1 MAHDEKISELTGNDA
16 HHEQPASASAPAQ
29 MPDVATLRAMM
40 HERQYAAGK
49 ALEQQ
54 LEADVLHA
62 REVQEELL
70 FEMIEANKDTPF
82 GRDHGFADIKTVED
96 FKRTVPF
103 TNYDDYAGYIYEVME
118 RGTRGVVTTEEIV
131 HFNETSGTMGNP
143 KGIPYTKRMAEIL
156 MGYSGA
162 YTYYRSYVGAGEG
175 LAGGRMLTLIESHYN
190 TLKSGISFG
199 SLSCKAIAD
208 ARPYLAATTT
218 SPDEA
223 VFTKPGTDTRYLH
236 ARFAIEERDIRD
248 ISSVFITG
256 VLDLMRY
263 VEDNWELLVRDIEQ
277 GTIDAS
283 IQIPVDVRAGLEARI
298 KPNPERAAELRAIFE
313 CGFDEPITP
322 AMWPNLLVI
331 RSVAGGGFA
340 PYTQRLRRFIG
351 NDVHILYT
359 GYSASEGAF
368 SVPFELDDPSSVLLQ
383 LLMGFTRLDNAP
395 QLGIVAIV
403 GMSVCDVVF
412 NLVAVYVLDLGL
424 RGMGL
429 ATALAYCVA
438 VGICCTHFPSKHNT
452 LHLVNPVPHA
462 GQLAGVL
469 KTGLPDSLTRATV
482 MVRTFTFD
490 WLLLTVASAGAVAAL
505 SMLSSV
511 NSFASS
517 VTIGVGQTATLL
529 CGIFFGE
536 EDRGALKGT
545 LRTGMRMGLVLSCAL
560 CAAVFAFAPQVVGLF
575 GLEGDAEAFGVVVV
589 RAFILCVPI
598 DLINQLFVNYYQGTG
613 NVRAASAIA
622 VGQSGLFAVL
632 FALGTV
638 WFWGATAVW
647 TSFLVGEVV
656 TLALQLVVASVLWR
670 RRVAKGAAAGAA
682 EVAANES
689 AAPAIAGDRDG
700 IAAGGAV
707 VDKATLLDKMM
718 YLPETF
724 QADWRAFASFACAPM
739 SEAVVACSQQVA
751 AWCESHGMDGRRS
764 YLVPLAVEE
773 MAANAVEHGFAKTK
787 HPVVDVK
794 LILKRDGTL
803 VLRMRDNGA
812 AFNPMDLD
820 LSAADPCSAVGIRM
834 LRQGVR
840 EVEYQNTVGL
850 NNVVVTLPAASQ

>member
-1 MAHDEKISELTGNDA
+1 MGAQTENSELIKRTFGKYRA
-16 HHEQPASASAPAQ
+16 MSILITLS
-29 MPDVATLRAMM
+29 ATLGMMIDNVIAGNLLGSGAVAAVGMSLSVFMLFSGCAGILETGAVALCARALGN
-40 HERQYAAGK
+40 RDADRVNVLFSVSLAA
-49 ALEQQ
+49 ALAVGAA
-54 LEADVLHA
+54 LSAGGVAGADALATMLGAASGELHA
-62 REVQEELL
+62 
-70 FEMIEANKDTPF
+70 DT
-82 GRDHGFADIKTVED
+82 AA
-96 FKRTVPF
+96 
-103 TNYDDYAGYIYEVME
+103 YL
-118 RGTRGVVTTEEIV
+118 
-131 HFNETSGTMGNP
+131 SG
-143 KGIPYTKRMAEIL
+143 IC
-156 MGYSGA
+156 SGA
-162 YTYYRSYVGAGEG
+162 
-175 LAGGRMLTLIESHYN
+175 
-190 TLKSGISFG
+190 
-199 SLSCKAIAD
+199 
-208 ARPYLAATTT
+208 
-218 SPDEA
+218 
-223 VFTKPGTDTRYLH
+223 
-236 ARFAIEERDIRD
+236 FAI
-248 ISSVFITG
+248 
-256 VLDLMRY
+256 
-263 VEDNWELLVRDIEQ
+263 
-277 GTIDAS
+277 
-283 IQIPVDVRAGLEARI
+283 
-298 KPNPERAAELRAIFE
+298 
-313 CGFDEPITP
+313 
-322 AMWPNLLVI
+322 
-331 RSVAGGGFA
+331 
-340 PYTQRLRRFIG
+340 
-351 NDVHILYT
+351 
-359 GYSASEGAF
+359 
-368 SVPFELDDPSSVLLQ
+368 VLLQ

-412 NLVAVYVLDLGL
+412 NLVAVCVLDLGL
-424 RGMGL
+424 HGMGL

-438 VGICCTHFPSKHNT
+438 VGICCTHFFSKGNT

-462 GQLAGVL
+462 GQLVGVL

-482 MVRTFTFD
+482 MVRTFTFN

-536 EDRGALKGT
+536 EDRDALKAT

-575 GLEGDAEAFGVVVV
+575 GLEGDAEAFGVVAV

-647 TSFLVGEVV
+647 TSFLVGEAV
-656 TLALQLVVASVLWR
+656 TLALQLVVASVLWKR
-670 RRVAKGAAAGAA
+670 RAAKGAAHDAPEAAADACERAG
-682 EVAANES
+682 
-689 AAPAIAGDRDG
+689 
-700 IAAGGAV
+700 
-707 VDKATLLDKMM
+707 LLDKMM

-724 QADWRAFASFACAPM
+724 QQDWRAWRAFSCEPDIASVA
-739 SEAVVACSQQVA
+739 ACSQQVA
-751 AWCESHGMDGRRS
+751 AWCDAQGIDGRRS

-787 HPVVDVK
+787 HPAIDVK

-850 NNVVVTLPAASQ
+850 NNVVVTLPAASR

>member
-1 MAHDEKISELTGNDA
+1 MGAQTENSELIKRTFGKYLA
-16 HHEQPASASAPAQ
+16 MSILITLS
-29 MPDVATLRAMM
+29 ATLGMMIDNVIAGNLLGSGAVAAIGMSLSVFMLFSGCAGILETGAVALCARALGN
-40 HERQYAAGK
+40 RDADRVNVLFSVSLAA
-49 ALEQQ
+49 ALAVGAALSAGGVAGSDALATMLGAASGE
-54 LEADVLHA
+54 LHA
-62 REVQEELL
+62 
-70 FEMIEANKDTPF
+70 DT
-82 GRDHGFADIKTVED
+82 AA
-96 FKRTVPF
+96 
-103 TNYDDYAGYIYEVME
+103 YL
-118 RGTRGVVTTEEIV
+118 
-131 HFNETSGTMGNP
+131 SG
-143 KGIPYTKRMAEIL
+143 IC
-156 MGYSGA
+156 SGA
-162 YTYYRSYVGAGEG
+162 
-175 LAGGRMLTLIESHYN
+175 
-190 TLKSGISFG
+190 
-199 SLSCKAIAD
+199 
-208 ARPYLAATTT
+208 
-218 SPDEA
+218 
-223 VFTKPGTDTRYLH
+223 
-236 ARFAIEERDIRD
+236 FAI
-248 ISSVFITG
+248 
-256 VLDLMRY
+256 
-263 VEDNWELLVRDIEQ
+263 
-277 GTIDAS
+277 
-283 IQIPVDVRAGLEARI
+283 
-298 KPNPERAAELRAIFE
+298 
-313 CGFDEPITP
+313 
-322 AMWPNLLVI
+322 
-331 RSVAGGGFA
+331 
-340 PYTQRLRRFIG
+340 
-351 NDVHILYT
+351 
-359 GYSASEGAF
+359 
-368 SVPFELDDPSSVLLQ
+368 VLLQ

-412 NLVAVYVLDLGL
+412 NLVAVCVLDLGL

-438 VGICCTHFPSKHNT
+438 VGICCTHFLSKGNT

-482 MVRTFTFD
+482 MVRTFTFN

-536 EDRGALKGT
+536 EDRGALKAT

-575 GLEGDAEAFGVVVV
+575 GLEGDAEAFGVVAV

-647 TSFLVGEVV
+647 TSFLVGEAV
-656 TLALQLVVASVLWR
+656 TLALQLVVASVLWK
-670 RRVAKGAAAGAA
+670 RRVAKGVAAAASEAA
-682 EVAANES
+682 ADACER
-689 AAPAIAGDRDG
+689 AG
-700 IAAGGAV
+700 
-707 VDKATLLDKMM
+707 LLDKMM

-724 QADWRAFASFACAPM
+724 QQDWRAWRTFSCEPDIASVA
-739 SEAVVACSQQVA
+739 ACSQQVA
-751 AWCESHGMDGRRS
+751 AWCEAQGIDGRRS

-787 HPVVDVK
+787 HPAIDVK

-803 VLRMRDNGA
+803 VLRMRDNGT

-820 LSAADPCSAVGIRM
+820 LSAADSCSAVGIRM

>member
-1 MAHDEKISELTGNDA
+1 MGEQTENSELIKRTFGKYLA
-16 HHEQPASASAPAQ
+16 MSILITLS
-29 MPDVATLRAMM
+29 ATLGMMIDNVIAGNLLGSGAVAAIGMSLSVLMLFSGCAGILETGAVALCARALGN
-40 HERQYAAGK
+40 RDADRVNVLFSVSLAA
-49 ALEQQ
+49 ALAVGAA
-54 LEADVLHA
+54 LSAGGVAGADALATMLGAASGELHA
-62 REVQEELL
+62 
-70 FEMIEANKDTPF
+70 DT
-82 GRDHGFADIKTVED
+82 AA
-96 FKRTVPF
+96 
-103 TNYDDYAGYIYEVME
+103 YL
-118 RGTRGVVTTEEIV
+118 
-131 HFNETSGTMGNP
+131 SG
-143 KGIPYTKRMAEIL
+143 IC
-156 MGYSGA
+156 SGA
-162 YTYYRSYVGAGEG
+162 
-175 LAGGRMLTLIESHYN
+175 
-190 TLKSGISFG
+190 
-199 SLSCKAIAD
+199 
-208 ARPYLAATTT
+208 
-218 SPDEA
+218 
-223 VFTKPGTDTRYLH
+223 
-236 ARFAIEERDIRD
+236 FAI
-248 ISSVFITG
+248 
-256 VLDLMRY
+256 
-263 VEDNWELLVRDIEQ
+263 
-277 GTIDAS
+277 
-283 IQIPVDVRAGLEARI
+283 
-298 KPNPERAAELRAIFE
+298 
-313 CGFDEPITP
+313 
-322 AMWPNLLVI
+322 
-331 RSVAGGGFA
+331 
-340 PYTQRLRRFIG
+340 
-351 NDVHILYT
+351 
-359 GYSASEGAF
+359 
-368 SVPFELDDPSSVLLQ
+368 VLLQ
-383 LLMGFTRLDNAP
+383 LLMGFTRLDNTP

-412 NLVAVYVLDLGL
+412 NLVAVCVLDLGL

-438 VGICCTHFPSKHNT
+438 VGICCMHFLSKGNT

-482 MVRTFTFD
+482 MVRTFTFN

-536 EDRGALKGT
+536 EDRGALKAT
-545 LRTGMRMGLVLSCAL
+545 LRTGMRMGLVLSCTL
-560 CAAVFAFAPQVVGLF
+560 CAVVFAFAPQVVGLF
-575 GLEGDAEAFGVVVV
+575 GLEGDAEAFGVVAV

-647 TSFLVGEVV
+647 TSFLVGEAV
-656 TLALQLVVASVLWR
+656 TLALQLVVASVLWK
-670 RRVAKGAAAGAA
+670 RRVAKGVAAAASEAA
-682 EVAANES
+682 ADACER
-689 AAPAIAGDRDG
+689 AG
-700 IAAGGAV
+700 
-707 VDKATLLDKMM
+707 LLDKMM

-724 QADWRAFASFACAPM
+724 QQDWRAWRAFSCEPDIASVA
-739 SEAVVACSQQVA
+739 ACSQQVA
-751 AWCESHGMDGRRS
+751 AWCDAQGIDGRRS

-787 HPVVDVK
+787 HPAIDVK

-840 EVEYQNTVGL
+840 EVEYQNTVGF

>member
-1 MAHDEKISELTGNDA
+1 MGAQTENSELIKRTFGKYLA
-16 HHEQPASASAPAQ
+16 MSILITLS
-29 MPDVATLRAMM
+29 ATLGMMIDNVIAGNLLGSGAVAAIGMSLSVFMLFSGCAGILETGAVALCARALGN
-40 HERQYAAGK
+40 RDADRVNVLFSVSLAA
-49 ALEQQ
+49 ALAVGAVLSAGGVAGAGALATMLGAASGE
-54 LEADVLHA
+54 LHA
-62 REVQEELL
+62 
-70 FEMIEANKDTPF
+70 DT
-82 GRDHGFADIKTVED
+82 AA
-96 FKRTVPF
+96 
-103 TNYDDYAGYIYEVME
+103 YL
-118 RGTRGVVTTEEIV
+118 
-131 HFNETSGTMGNP
+131 SG
-143 KGIPYTKRMAEIL
+143 IC
-156 MGYSGA
+156 SGA
-162 YTYYRSYVGAGEG
+162 
-175 LAGGRMLTLIESHYN
+175 
-190 TLKSGISFG
+190 
-199 SLSCKAIAD
+199 
-208 ARPYLAATTT
+208 
-218 SPDEA
+218 
-223 VFTKPGTDTRYLH
+223 
-236 ARFAIEERDIRD
+236 FAI
-248 ISSVFITG
+248 
-256 VLDLMRY
+256 
-263 VEDNWELLVRDIEQ
+263 
-277 GTIDAS
+277 
-283 IQIPVDVRAGLEARI
+283 
-298 KPNPERAAELRAIFE
+298 
-313 CGFDEPITP
+313 
-322 AMWPNLLVI
+322 
-331 RSVAGGGFA
+331 
-340 PYTQRLRRFIG
+340 
-351 NDVHILYT
+351 
-359 GYSASEGAF
+359 
-368 SVPFELDDPSSVLLQ
+368 VLLQ

-412 NLVAVYVLDLGL
+412 NLVAVCVFDLGL

-438 VGICCTHFPSKHNT
+438 VGICCTHFLSKDNT
-452 LHLVNPVPHA
+452 LHLVNPVPHV

-482 MVRTFTFD
+482 MVRTFTFN

-536 EDRGALKGT
+536 EDRGALKAT
-545 LRTGMRMGLVLSCAL
+545 LRAGMRMGLVLSCAL
-560 CAAVFAFAPQVVGLF
+560 CAVVFAFAPQVVGLF
-575 GLEGDAEAFGVVVV
+575 GLEGDAEAFGVVAV

-647 TSFLVGEVV
+647 TSFLVGEAV
-656 TLALQLVVASVLWR
+656 TLALQLIVACVLWR
-670 RRVAKGAAAGAA
+670 RRVAKGAADGAP
-682 EVAANES
+682 EAAADACERAS
-689 AAPAIAGDRDG
+689 
-700 IAAGGAV
+700 
-707 VDKATLLDKMM
+707 LLDKMM

-724 QADWRAFASFACAPM
+724 QQDWRAWRAFSCDPDIASVA
-739 SEAVVACSQQVA
+739 ACSQQVA
-751 AWCESHGMDGRRS
+751 AWCEAQGIDGRRS

-787 HPVVDVK
+787 HSAIDVK

-803 VLRMRDNGA
+803 VLRMRDNGT

-820 LSAADPCSAVGIRM
+820 LSTADPCSAVGIRM

-850 NNVVVTLPAASQ
+850 NNVVVTLPAPSGA

>member
-1 MAHDEKISELTGNDA
+1 MGAQTENSELIKRTFGKYLA
-16 HHEQPASASAPAQ
+16 MSILITLS
-29 MPDVATLRAMM
+29 ATLGMMIDNVIAGNLLGSGAVAAIGMSLSVFMLFSGCAGILETGAVALCARALGN
-40 HERQYAAGK
+40 RDADRVNVLFSVSLAAAFAVGA
-49 ALEQQ
+49 ALSVGGVAG
-54 LEADVLHA
+54 ADVLATMLGAASGELHA
-62 REVQEELL
+62 
-70 FEMIEANKDTPF
+70 DT
-82 GRDHGFADIKTVED
+82 AA
-96 FKRTVPF
+96 
-103 TNYDDYAGYIYEVME
+103 YL
-118 RGTRGVVTTEEIV
+118 
-131 HFNETSGTMGNP
+131 SG
-143 KGIPYTKRMAEIL
+143 IC
-156 MGYSGA
+156 SGA
-162 YTYYRSYVGAGEG
+162 
-175 LAGGRMLTLIESHYN
+175 
-190 TLKSGISFG
+190 
-199 SLSCKAIAD
+199 
-208 ARPYLAATTT
+208 
-218 SPDEA
+218 
-223 VFTKPGTDTRYLH
+223 
-236 ARFAIEERDIRD
+236 FAI
-248 ISSVFITG
+248 
-256 VLDLMRY
+256 
-263 VEDNWELLVRDIEQ
+263 
-277 GTIDAS
+277 
-283 IQIPVDVRAGLEARI
+283 
-298 KPNPERAAELRAIFE
+298 
-313 CGFDEPITP
+313 
-322 AMWPNLLVI
+322 
-331 RSVAGGGFA
+331 
-340 PYTQRLRRFIG
+340 
-351 NDVHILYT
+351 
-359 GYSASEGAF
+359 
-368 SVPFELDDPSSVLLQ
+368 VLLQ

-403 GMSVCDVVF
+403 GMSVCDVIF
-412 NLVAVYVLDLGL
+412 NLVAVCVLDLGL

-438 VGICCTHFPSKHNT
+438 VGICCTHFLSKDNT
-452 LHLVNPVPHA
+452 LHLVNPVPHV

-482 MVRTFTFD
+482 MVRTFTFN

-536 EDRGALKGT
+536 EDRGALKAT

-560 CAAVFAFAPQVVGLF
+560 CAVVFAFAPQVVGLF
-575 GLEGDAEAFGVVVV
+575 GLEGDAEAFGVVAV

-647 TSFLVGEVV
+647 MSFLVGEAV
-656 TLALQLVVASVLWR
+656 TLALQLVVASVLWKR
-670 RRVAKGAAAGAA
+670 GAAKRAADDAPEAAADARERAG
-682 EVAANES
+682 
-689 AAPAIAGDRDG
+689 
-700 IAAGGAV
+700 
-707 VDKATLLDKMM
+707 LLDKMM

-724 QADWRAFASFACAPM
+724 QQDWRAWRTFSCEPDIASVA
-739 SEAVVACSQQVA
+739 ACSQQVA
-751 AWCESHGMDGRRS
+751 AWCEAQGIDGRRS

-787 HPVVDVK
+787 HPAIDVK

-803 VLRMRDNGA
+803 VLRMRDNGT

-820 LSAADPCSAVGIRM
+820 LSAADSCSAVGIRM

>member
-1 MAHDEKISELTGNDA
+1 MGAQTENSELIKRTFGKYLA
-16 HHEQPASASAPAQ
+16 MSILITLS
-29 MPDVATLRAMM
+29 ATLGMMIDNVIAGNLLGSGAVAAIGMSLSVFMLFSGCAGILETGAVALCARALGN
-40 HERQYAAGK
+40 RDADRVNVLFSVSLAA
-49 ALEQQ
+49 ALAVGAA
-54 LEADVLHA
+54 LSAGGVAGADALATMLGAASGELHA
-62 REVQEELL
+62 
-70 FEMIEANKDTPF
+70 DT
-82 GRDHGFADIKTVED
+82 AA
-96 FKRTVPF
+96 
-103 TNYDDYAGYIYEVME
+103 YL
-118 RGTRGVVTTEEIV
+118 
-131 HFNETSGTMGNP
+131 SG
-143 KGIPYTKRMAEIL
+143 IC
-156 MGYSGA
+156 SGA
-162 YTYYRSYVGAGEG
+162 
-175 LAGGRMLTLIESHYN
+175 
-190 TLKSGISFG
+190 
-199 SLSCKAIAD
+199 
-208 ARPYLAATTT
+208 
-218 SPDEA
+218 
-223 VFTKPGTDTRYLH
+223 
-236 ARFAIEERDIRD
+236 FAI
-248 ISSVFITG
+248 
-256 VLDLMRY
+256 
-263 VEDNWELLVRDIEQ
+263 
-277 GTIDAS
+277 
-283 IQIPVDVRAGLEARI
+283 
-298 KPNPERAAELRAIFE
+298 
-313 CGFDEPITP
+313 
-322 AMWPNLLVI
+322 
-331 RSVAGGGFA
+331 
-340 PYTQRLRRFIG
+340 
-351 NDVHILYT
+351 
-359 GYSASEGAF
+359 
-368 SVPFELDDPSSVLLQ
+368 VLLQ

-412 NLVAVYVLDLGL
+412 NLVAVCVLDLGL

-438 VGICCTHFPSKHNT
+438 VGICCTHFLSKGNT
-452 LHLVNPVPHA
+452 LHLMNPVPHV

-482 MVRTFTFD
+482 MVRTFTFN

-536 EDRGALKGT
+536 EDRGALKAT
-545 LRTGMRMGLVLSCAL
+545 LRTGMRMGLMLSCAL

-575 GLEGDAEAFGVVVV
+575 GLEGDAEAFGVVAV

-647 TSFLVGEVV
+647 TSFLVGEAI
-656 TLALQLVVASVLWR
+656 TLGLQLVVASVLWKR
-670 RRVAKGAAAGAA
+670 RSAKGAAHGAPEAAADACERAG
-682 EVAANES
+682 
-689 AAPAIAGDRDG
+689 
-700 IAAGGAV
+700 
-707 VDKATLLDKMM
+707 LLDKMM

-724 QADWRAFASFACAPM
+724 QQAWRAWRAFSCEPDIASVA
-739 SEAVVACSQQVA
+739 ACSQQVA
-751 AWCESHGMDGRRS
+751 AWCDAQGIDGRRS

-787 HPVVDVK
+787 HPAIDVK

-834 LRQGVR
+834 LRQGVKG
-840 EVEYQNTVGL
+840 VEYQNTVGL
-850 NNVVVTLPAASQ
+850 NNVVVTLSAPA

>member
-1 MAHDEKISELTGNDA
+1 MGAQTENSELIKRTFGKYLA
-16 HHEQPASASAPAQ
+16 MSILITLS
-29 MPDVATLRAMM
+29 ATLGMMIDNVIAGNLLGSGAVAAIGMSLSVFMLFSGCAGILETGAVALCARALGN
-40 HERQYAAGK
+40 RDADRVNVLFSVSLAA
-49 ALEQQ
+49 ALAVGAA
-54 LEADVLHA
+54 LSVGGVAGADVLATMLGAASGELHA
-62 REVQEELL
+62 
-70 FEMIEANKDTPF
+70 DT
-82 GRDHGFADIKTVED
+82 AA
-96 FKRTVPF
+96 
-103 TNYDDYAGYIYEVME
+103 YL
-118 RGTRGVVTTEEIV
+118 
-131 HFNETSGTMGNP
+131 SG
-143 KGIPYTKRMAEIL
+143 IC
-156 MGYSGA
+156 SGA
-162 YTYYRSYVGAGEG
+162 
-175 LAGGRMLTLIESHYN
+175 
-190 TLKSGISFG
+190 
-199 SLSCKAIAD
+199 
-208 ARPYLAATTT
+208 
-218 SPDEA
+218 
-223 VFTKPGTDTRYLH
+223 
-236 ARFAIEERDIRD
+236 FAI
-248 ISSVFITG
+248 
-256 VLDLMRY
+256 
-263 VEDNWELLVRDIEQ
+263 
-277 GTIDAS
+277 
-283 IQIPVDVRAGLEARI
+283 
-298 KPNPERAAELRAIFE
+298 
-313 CGFDEPITP
+313 
-322 AMWPNLLVI
+322 
-331 RSVAGGGFA
+331 
-340 PYTQRLRRFIG
+340 
-351 NDVHILYT
+351 
-359 GYSASEGAF
+359 
-368 SVPFELDDPSSVLLQ
+368 VLLQ

-403 GMSVCDVVF
+403 GMSVCDVIF
-412 NLVAVYVLDLGL
+412 NLVAVCVLDLGL

-438 VGICCTHFPSKHNT
+438 VGICCTHFLGKGNT

-482 MVRTFTFD
+482 MVRTFTFN

-536 EDRGALKGT
+536 EDRGALKAT
-545 LRTGMRMGLVLSCAL
+545 LRTGMRMGLALSCAL

-575 GLEGDAEAFGVVVV
+575 GLEGDAEAFGVVAV

-647 TSFLVGEVV
+647 MSFLVGEAV
-656 TLALQLVVASVLWR
+656 TLALQLVVASVLWKR
-670 RRVAKGAAAGAA
+670 RAAK
-682 EVAANES
+682 EVAA
-689 AAPAIAGDRDG
+689 AASEAATDACERAG
-700 IAAGGAV
+700 
-707 VDKATLLDKMM
+707 LLDKMM

-724 QADWRAFASFACAPM
+724 QQDWRAWRAFSCEPDIASVA
-739 SEAVVACSQQVA
+739 ACSQQVA
-751 AWCESHGMDGRRS
+751 AWCEAQGIDGRRS

-787 HPVVDVK
+787 HPAIDVK

>member
-1 MAHDEKISELTGNDA
+1 MGAQTENSELIKRTFGKYLA
-16 HHEQPASASAPAQ
+16 MSILITLS
-29 MPDVATLRAMM
+29 ATLGMMIDNVIAGNLLGSGAVAAIGMSLSVFMLFSGCAGILETGAVALCARALGN
-40 HERQYAAGK
+40 RDADRVNVLFSVSLAA
-49 ALEQQ
+49 ALAVGAA
-54 LEADVLHA
+54 LSVGGVAGADVLATMLGAASGELHA
-62 REVQEELL
+62 
-70 FEMIEANKDTPF
+70 DT
-82 GRDHGFADIKTVED
+82 AA
-96 FKRTVPF
+96 
-103 TNYDDYAGYIYEVME
+103 YL
-118 RGTRGVVTTEEIV
+118 
-131 HFNETSGTMGNP
+131 SG
-143 KGIPYTKRMAEIL
+143 IC
-156 MGYSGA
+156 SGA
-162 YTYYRSYVGAGEG
+162 
-175 LAGGRMLTLIESHYN
+175 
-190 TLKSGISFG
+190 
-199 SLSCKAIAD
+199 
-208 ARPYLAATTT
+208 
-218 SPDEA
+218 
-223 VFTKPGTDTRYLH
+223 
-236 ARFAIEERDIRD
+236 FAI
-248 ISSVFITG
+248 
-256 VLDLMRY
+256 
-263 VEDNWELLVRDIEQ
+263 
-277 GTIDAS
+277 
-283 IQIPVDVRAGLEARI
+283 
-298 KPNPERAAELRAIFE
+298 
-313 CGFDEPITP
+313 
-322 AMWPNLLVI
+322 
-331 RSVAGGGFA
+331 
-340 PYTQRLRRFIG
+340 
-351 NDVHILYT
+351 
-359 GYSASEGAF
+359 
-368 SVPFELDDPSSVLLQ
+368 VLLQ

-403 GMSVCDVVF
+403 GMSVCDVIF
-412 NLVAVYVLDLGL
+412 NLVAVCVLDLGL

-438 VGICCTHFPSKHNT
+438 VGICCTHFLSKGNT
-452 LHLVNPVPHA
+452 LHLVNPVPHV

-482 MVRTFTFD
+482 MVRTFTFN

-536 EDRGALKGT
+536 EDRGALKAT

-560 CAAVFAFAPQVVGLF
+560 CAVVFAFAPQVVGLF
-575 GLEGDAEAFGVVVV
+575 GLEGDAEAFGVVAV

-613 NVRAASAIA
+613 NVRAASVIA

-647 TSFLVGEVV
+647 TSFLVGEAV
-656 TLALQLVVASVLWR
+656 TLALQLVVASVLWKR
-670 RRVAKGAAAGAA
+670 RAAKGVAAAASEAA
-682 EVAANES
+682 ADACER
-689 AAPAIAGDRDG
+689 AG
-700 IAAGGAV
+700 
-707 VDKATLLDKMM
+707 LLDKMM
-718 YLPETF
+718 YLPEAF
-724 QADWRAFASFACAPM
+724 QQDWQAWRAFSCEPDIASVA
-739 SEAVVACSQQVA
+739 ACSQQVA
-751 AWCESHGMDGRRS
+751 AWCEAQGIDGRRS

-787 HPVVDVK
+787 HPAIDVK

>member
-1 MAHDEKISELTGNDA
+1 MGAQTENSELIKRTFGKYLA
-16 HHEQPASASAPAQ
+16 MSILITLS
-29 MPDVATLRAMM
+29 ATLGMMIDNVIAGNLLGSGAVAAIGMSLSVFMLFSGCAGILETGAVALCARALGN
-40 HERQYAAGK
+40 RDADRVNVLFSVSLAA
-49 ALEQQ
+49 ALAVGAA
-54 LEADVLHA
+54 LSAGGVAGADALATMLGAASGELHA
-62 REVQEELL
+62 
-70 FEMIEANKDTPF
+70 DT
-82 GRDHGFADIKTVED
+82 AA
-96 FKRTVPF
+96 
-103 TNYDDYAGYIYEVME
+103 YL
-118 RGTRGVVTTEEIV
+118 
-131 HFNETSGTMGNP
+131 SG
-143 KGIPYTKRMAEIL
+143 IC
-156 MGYSGA
+156 SGA
-162 YTYYRSYVGAGEG
+162 
-175 LAGGRMLTLIESHYN
+175 
-190 TLKSGISFG
+190 
-199 SLSCKAIAD
+199 
-208 ARPYLAATTT
+208 
-218 SPDEA
+218 
-223 VFTKPGTDTRYLH
+223 
-236 ARFAIEERDIRD
+236 FAI
-248 ISSVFITG
+248 
-256 VLDLMRY
+256 
-263 VEDNWELLVRDIEQ
+263 
-277 GTIDAS
+277 
-283 IQIPVDVRAGLEARI
+283 
-298 KPNPERAAELRAIFE
+298 
-313 CGFDEPITP
+313 
-322 AMWPNLLVI
+322 
-331 RSVAGGGFA
+331 
-340 PYTQRLRRFIG
+340 
-351 NDVHILYT
+351 
-359 GYSASEGAF
+359 
-368 SVPFELDDPSSVLLQ
+368 VLLQ

-395 QLGIVAIV
+395 QLGIVAII

-412 NLVAVYVLDLGL
+412 NLVAVCVLDLGL

-438 VGICCTHFPSKHNT
+438 VGICCTHFLSKGNT
-452 LHLVNPVPHA
+452 LHLVNPVPHV

-482 MVRTFTFD
+482 MVRTFTFN
-490 WLLLTVASAGAVAAL
+490 WLLLTVAGAGAVAAL

-536 EDRGALKGT
+536 EDRGALKAT

-575 GLEGDAEAFGVVVV
+575 GLEGDAEAFGVVAV

-647 TSFLVGEVV
+647 TSFLVGEAI
-656 TLALQLVVASVLWR
+656 TLGLQLVVASVLWKR
-670 RRVAKGAAAGAA
+670 RSAKGAAHGAPEAAADACERAG
-682 EVAANES
+682 
-689 AAPAIAGDRDG
+689 
-700 IAAGGAV
+700 
-707 VDKATLLDKMM
+707 LLDKMM

-724 QADWRAFASFACAPM
+724 QQDWRAWRAFSCEPDIASVA
-739 SEAVVACSQQVA
+739 ACSQQVA
-751 AWCESHGMDGRRS
+751 AWCDAQGIDGRRS

-787 HPVVDVK
+787 HPAIDVK

-820 LSAADPCSAVGIRM
+820 LSDADPCSAVGIRM

>member
-1 MAHDEKISELTGNDA
+1 MGAQTENSELIKRTFGKYLA
-16 HHEQPASASAPAQ
+16 MSILITLS
-29 MPDVATLRAMM
+29 ATLGMMIDNVIAGNLLGSGAVAAVGMSLSVFMLFSGCAGILETGAVALCARALGN
-40 HERQYAAGK
+40 RDADRVNVLFSVSLAA
-49 ALEQQ
+49 ALAVGAA
-54 LEADVLHA
+54 LSAGGVAGADALATMLGAASGELHA
-62 REVQEELL
+62 
-70 FEMIEANKDTPF
+70 DT
-82 GRDHGFADIKTVED
+82 AA
-96 FKRTVPF
+96 
-103 TNYDDYAGYIYEVME
+103 YL
-118 RGTRGVVTTEEIV
+118 
-131 HFNETSGTMGNP
+131 SG
-143 KGIPYTKRMAEIL
+143 IC
-156 MGYSGA
+156 SGA
-162 YTYYRSYVGAGEG
+162 
-175 LAGGRMLTLIESHYN
+175 
-190 TLKSGISFG
+190 
-199 SLSCKAIAD
+199 
-208 ARPYLAATTT
+208 
-218 SPDEA
+218 
-223 VFTKPGTDTRYLH
+223 
-236 ARFAIEERDIRD
+236 FAI
-248 ISSVFITG
+248 
-256 VLDLMRY
+256 
-263 VEDNWELLVRDIEQ
+263 
-277 GTIDAS
+277 
-283 IQIPVDVRAGLEARI
+283 
-298 KPNPERAAELRAIFE
+298 
-313 CGFDEPITP
+313 
-322 AMWPNLLVI
+322 
-331 RSVAGGGFA
+331 
-340 PYTQRLRRFIG
+340 
-351 NDVHILYT
+351 
-359 GYSASEGAF
+359 
-368 SVPFELDDPSSVLLQ
+368 VLLQ

-412 NLVAVYVLDLGL
+412 NLVAVCVLDLGL
-424 RGMGL
+424 HGMGL

-438 VGICCTHFPSKHNT
+438 VGICCTHFFSKGNT

-462 GQLAGVL
+462 GQLVGVL

-482 MVRTFTFD
+482 MVRTFTFN

-536 EDRGALKGT
+536 EDRDALKAT

-575 GLEGDAEAFGVVVV
+575 GLEGDAEAFGVVAV

-647 TSFLVGEVV
+647 TSFLVGEAV
-656 TLALQLVVASVLWR
+656 TLALQLVVASVLWKR
-670 RRVAKGAAAGAA
+670 RAAKGAAHDAPEAAADACERAG
-682 EVAANES
+682 
-689 AAPAIAGDRDG
+689 
-700 IAAGGAV
+700 
-707 VDKATLLDKMM
+707 LLDKMM

-724 QADWRAFASFACAPM
+724 QQDWRAWRAFSCEPDIASVA
-739 SEAVVACSQQVA
+739 ACSQQVA
-751 AWCESHGMDGRRS
+751 AWCDAQGIDGRRS

-787 HPVVDVK
+787 HPAIDVK

-834 LRQGVR
+834 LRQGVKG
-840 EVEYQNTVGL
+840 VEYQNTVGL
-850 NNVVVTLPAASQ
+850 NNVVVTLSAPA

>member
-1 MAHDEKISELTGNDA
+1 MGAQTENSELIKRTFGKYLA
-16 HHEQPASASAPAQ
+16 MSILITLS
-29 MPDVATLRAMM
+29 ATLGMMIDNVIAGNLLGSGAVAAIGMSLSVFMLFSGCAGILETGAVALCARALGN
-40 HERQYAAGK
+40 RDADRVNVLFSVSLAA
-49 ALEQQ
+49 ALAVGAVLSAGGVAGAGALATMLGAASGE
-54 LEADVLHA
+54 LHA
-62 REVQEELL
+62 
-70 FEMIEANKDTPF
+70 DT
-82 GRDHGFADIKTVED
+82 AA
-96 FKRTVPF
+96 
-103 TNYDDYAGYIYEVME
+103 YL
-118 RGTRGVVTTEEIV
+118 
-131 HFNETSGTMGNP
+131 SG
-143 KGIPYTKRMAEIL
+143 IC
-156 MGYSGA
+156 SGA
-162 YTYYRSYVGAGEG
+162 
-175 LAGGRMLTLIESHYN
+175 
-190 TLKSGISFG
+190 
-199 SLSCKAIAD
+199 
-208 ARPYLAATTT
+208 
-218 SPDEA
+218 
-223 VFTKPGTDTRYLH
+223 
-236 ARFAIEERDIRD
+236 FAI
-248 ISSVFITG
+248 
-256 VLDLMRY
+256 
-263 VEDNWELLVRDIEQ
+263 
-277 GTIDAS
+277 
-283 IQIPVDVRAGLEARI
+283 
-298 KPNPERAAELRAIFE
+298 
-313 CGFDEPITP
+313 
-322 AMWPNLLVI
+322 
-331 RSVAGGGFA
+331 
-340 PYTQRLRRFIG
+340 
-351 NDVHILYT
+351 
-359 GYSASEGAF
+359 
-368 SVPFELDDPSSVLLQ
+368 VLLQ

-412 NLVAVYVLDLGL
+412 NLVAVCVLDLGL
-424 RGMGL
+424 HGMGL

-438 VGICCTHFPSKHNT
+438 VGICCTHFLSKDNT
-452 LHLVNPVPHA
+452 LHLVNPMPHV

-482 MVRTFTFD
+482 MVRTFTFN

-536 EDRGALKGT
+536 EDRGALKAT

-560 CAAVFAFAPQVVGLF
+560 CAVVFAFAPQVVGLF
-575 GLEGDAEAFGVVVV
+575 GLEGDAEAFGVVAV

-647 TSFLVGEVV
+647 TSFLVGEAV
-656 TLALQLVVASVLWR
+656 TLALQLVVASVLWKR
-670 RRVAKGAAAGAA
+670 KGVKRAVAGAA
-682 EVAANES
+682 EVVANEAPE
-689 AAPAIAGDRDG
+689 AAADARER
-700 IAAGGAV
+700 AS
-707 VDKATLLDKMM
+707 LLDKMM

-724 QADWRAFASFACAPM
+724 QQDWRAWRAFSCDPDIASVA
-739 SEAVVACSQQVA
+739 ACSQQVA
-751 AWCESHGMDGRRS
+751 AWCEAQGIDGRRS

-787 HPVVDVK
+787 HPAIDVK

-840 EVEYQNTVGL
+840 EVGYQNTVGL
-850 NNVVVTLPAASQ
+850 NNVVVTLPAASGA

>member
-1 MAHDEKISELTGNDA
+1 MGAQTENSELIKRTFGKYLA
-16 HHEQPASASAPAQ
+16 MSILITLS
-29 MPDVATLRAMM
+29 ATLGMMIDNVIAGNLLGSGAVAAIGMSLSVFMLFSGCAGILETGAVALCARALGN
-40 HERQYAAGK
+40 RDADRVNVLFSVSLAA
-49 ALEQQ
+49 ALAVGAA
-54 LEADVLHA
+54 LSVGGVAGADVLATMLGAASGELHA
-62 REVQEELL
+62 
-70 FEMIEANKDTPF
+70 DT
-82 GRDHGFADIKTVED
+82 AA
-96 FKRTVPF
+96 
-103 TNYDDYAGYIYEVME
+103 YL
-118 RGTRGVVTTEEIV
+118 
-131 HFNETSGTMGNP
+131 SG
-143 KGIPYTKRMAEIL
+143 IC
-156 MGYSGA
+156 SGA
-162 YTYYRSYVGAGEG
+162 
-175 LAGGRMLTLIESHYN
+175 
-190 TLKSGISFG
+190 
-199 SLSCKAIAD
+199 
-208 ARPYLAATTT
+208 
-218 SPDEA
+218 
-223 VFTKPGTDTRYLH
+223 
-236 ARFAIEERDIRD
+236 FAI
-248 ISSVFITG
+248 
-256 VLDLMRY
+256 
-263 VEDNWELLVRDIEQ
+263 
-277 GTIDAS
+277 
-283 IQIPVDVRAGLEARI
+283 
-298 KPNPERAAELRAIFE
+298 
-313 CGFDEPITP
+313 
-322 AMWPNLLVI
+322 
-331 RSVAGGGFA
+331 
-340 PYTQRLRRFIG
+340 
-351 NDVHILYT
+351 
-359 GYSASEGAF
+359 
-368 SVPFELDDPSSVLLQ
+368 VLLQ

-395 QLGIVAIV
+395 QLGIVAII
-403 GMSVCDVVF
+403 GMSVCDVIF
-412 NLVAVYVLDLGL
+412 NLVAVCVLDLGL

-438 VGICCTHFPSKHNT
+438 VGICCTHFPSKGNT

-482 MVRTFTFD
+482 MVRTFTFN

-536 EDRGALKGT
+536 EDRGALKAT

-575 GLEGDAEAFGVVVV
+575 GLEGDAEAFGVVAV

-647 TSFLVGEVV
+647 ASFLVGEAI
-656 TLALQLVVASVLWR
+656 TLALQLVVASVLWKR
-670 RRVAKGAAAGAA
+670 RAAKGVAAAASEAA
-682 EVAANES
+682 ADACER
-689 AAPAIAGDRDG
+689 AG
-700 IAAGGAV
+700 
-707 VDKATLLDKMM
+707 LLDKMM

-724 QADWRAFASFACAPM
+724 QQDWRAWRAFSCEPDIASVA
-739 SEAVVACSQQVA
+739 ACSQQVA
-751 AWCESHGMDGRRS
+751 AWCEAQDIDGRRS

-787 HPVVDVK
+787 HPAIDVK

>member
-1 MAHDEKISELTGNDA
+1 MGAQTENSELIKRTFGKYLA
-16 HHEQPASASAPAQ
+16 MSILITLS
-29 MPDVATLRAMM
+29 ATLGMMIDNVIAGNLLGSGAVAAIGMSLSVFMLFSGCAGILETGAVALCARALGN
-40 HERQYAAGK
+40 RDADRVNVLFSVSLAA
-49 ALEQQ
+49 ALAVGAA
-54 LEADVLHA
+54 LSAGGVAGADVLATMLGAASGELHA
-62 REVQEELL
+62 
-70 FEMIEANKDTPF
+70 DT
-82 GRDHGFADIKTVED
+82 AA
-96 FKRTVPF
+96 
-103 TNYDDYAGYIYEVME
+103 YL
-118 RGTRGVVTTEEIV
+118 
-131 HFNETSGTMGNP
+131 SG
-143 KGIPYTKRMAEIL
+143 IC
-156 MGYSGA
+156 SGA
-162 YTYYRSYVGAGEG
+162 
-175 LAGGRMLTLIESHYN
+175 
-190 TLKSGISFG
+190 
-199 SLSCKAIAD
+199 
-208 ARPYLAATTT
+208 
-218 SPDEA
+218 
-223 VFTKPGTDTRYLH
+223 
-236 ARFAIEERDIRD
+236 FAI
-248 ISSVFITG
+248 
-256 VLDLMRY
+256 
-263 VEDNWELLVRDIEQ
+263 
-277 GTIDAS
+277 
-283 IQIPVDVRAGLEARI
+283 
-298 KPNPERAAELRAIFE
+298 
-313 CGFDEPITP
+313 
-322 AMWPNLLVI
+322 
-331 RSVAGGGFA
+331 
-340 PYTQRLRRFIG
+340 
-351 NDVHILYT
+351 
-359 GYSASEGAF
+359 
-368 SVPFELDDPSSVLLQ
+368 VLLQ

-412 NLVAVYVLDLGL
+412 NLVAVCVLDLGL

-438 VGICCTHFPSKHNT
+438 VGICCTHFLSKGNT

-482 MVRTFTFD
+482 MVRTFTFN

-536 EDRGALKGT
+536 EDRGALKAT

-560 CAAVFAFAPQVVGLF
+560 CAVVFAFAPQVVGLF
-575 GLEGDAEAFGVVVV
+575 GLEGDAEAFGVVAV

-647 TSFLVGEVV
+647 TSFLVGEAI
-656 TLALQLVVASVLWR
+656 TLALQLVVASVLWKR
-670 RRVAKGAAAGAA
+670 RAAKGAAHDAPEAAADACERAG
-682 EVAANES
+682 
-689 AAPAIAGDRDG
+689 
-700 IAAGGAV
+700 
-707 VDKATLLDKMM
+707 LLDKMM

-724 QADWRAFASFACAPM
+724 QQDWRAWRAFSCEPDIASVA
-739 SEAVVACSQQVA
+739 ACSRQVA
-751 AWCESHGMDGRRS
+751 AWCKAQGIDGRRS

-787 HPVVDVK
+787 HPAIDVK

-834 LRQGVR
+834 LRQGVKG
-840 EVEYQNTVGL
+840 VEYQNTVGL
-850 NNVVVTLPAASQ
+850 NNVVVTLSAPA

>member
-1 MAHDEKISELTGNDA
+1 MGAQTENGELIKRTFGKYLA
-16 HHEQPASASAPAQ
+16 MSILITLS
-29 MPDVATLRAMM
+29 ATLGMMIDNVIAGNLLGSGAVAAIGMSLSVFMLFSGCAGILETGAVALCARALGN
-40 HERQYAAGK
+40 RDADRVNVLFSVSLAA
-49 ALEQQ
+49 ALAVGAA
-54 LEADVLHA
+54 LSVGGVAGADVLATMLGAASGELHA
-62 REVQEELL
+62 
-70 FEMIEANKDTPF
+70 DT
-82 GRDHGFADIKTVED
+82 AA
-96 FKRTVPF
+96 
-103 TNYDDYAGYIYEVME
+103 YL
-118 RGTRGVVTTEEIV
+118 
-131 HFNETSGTMGNP
+131 SG
-143 KGIPYTKRMAEIL
+143 IC
-156 MGYSGA
+156 SGA
-162 YTYYRSYVGAGEG
+162 
-175 LAGGRMLTLIESHYN
+175 
-190 TLKSGISFG
+190 
-199 SLSCKAIAD
+199 
-208 ARPYLAATTT
+208 
-218 SPDEA
+218 
-223 VFTKPGTDTRYLH
+223 
-236 ARFAIEERDIRD
+236 FAI
-248 ISSVFITG
+248 
-256 VLDLMRY
+256 
-263 VEDNWELLVRDIEQ
+263 
-277 GTIDAS
+277 
-283 IQIPVDVRAGLEARI
+283 
-298 KPNPERAAELRAIFE
+298 
-313 CGFDEPITP
+313 
-322 AMWPNLLVI
+322 
-331 RSVAGGGFA
+331 
-340 PYTQRLRRFIG
+340 
-351 NDVHILYT
+351 
-359 GYSASEGAF
+359 
-368 SVPFELDDPSSVLLQ
+368 VLLQ

-403 GMSVCDVVF
+403 GMSVCDVIF
-412 NLVAVYVLDLGL
+412 NLVAVCVLDLGL

-438 VGICCTHFPSKHNT
+438 VGICCTHFPSKRNT
-452 LHLVNPVPHA
+452 LHLVNPVPHV

-482 MVRTFTFD
+482 MVRTFTFN

-536 EDRGALKGT
+536 EDRGALKAT

-560 CAAVFAFAPQVVGLF
+560 CAVVFAFAPQVVGLF
-575 GLEGDAEAFGVVVV
+575 GLEGDAEAFGVVAV

-598 DLINQLFVNYYQGTG
+598 DLVNQLFVNYYQGTG

-647 TSFLVGEVV
+647 MSFLVGEAV
-656 TLALQLVVASVLWR
+656 TLALQLVVASVLWKR
-670 RRVAKGAAAGAA
+670 GAAKRA
-682 EVAANES
+682 
-689 AAPAIAGDRDG
+689 
-700 IAAGGAV
+700 AAGGAV
-707 VDKATLLDKMM
+707 VDKATSLDKMM

-724 QADWRAFASFACAPM
+724 QADWRASASFACAPT

-751 AWCESHGMDGRRS
+751 AWCESHGVDGRRS

-773 MAANAVEHGFAKTK
+773 MAANAVEHGFTKTK
-787 HPVVDVK
+787 HPAIDVK

-850 NNVVVTLPAASQ
+850 NNVVVTLPAPSGA

>member
-1 MAHDEKISELTGNDA
+1 MGAQTENSELIKRTFGKYLA
-16 HHEQPASASAPAQ
+16 MSILITLS
-29 MPDVATLRAMM
+29 ATLGMMIDNVIAGNLLGSGAVAAIGMSLSVFMLFSGCAGILETGAVALCARALGN
-40 HERQYAAGK
+40 RDADRVNVLFSVSLAA
-49 ALEQQ
+49 ALAVGAALSAGGVAGSDALATMLGAASGE
-54 LEADVLHA
+54 LHA
-62 REVQEELL
+62 
-70 FEMIEANKDTPF
+70 DT
-82 GRDHGFADIKTVED
+82 AA
-96 FKRTVPF
+96 
-103 TNYDDYAGYIYEVME
+103 YL
-118 RGTRGVVTTEEIV
+118 
-131 HFNETSGTMGNP
+131 SG
-143 KGIPYTKRMAEIL
+143 IC
-156 MGYSGA
+156 SGA
-162 YTYYRSYVGAGEG
+162 
-175 LAGGRMLTLIESHYN
+175 
-190 TLKSGISFG
+190 
-199 SLSCKAIAD
+199 
-208 ARPYLAATTT
+208 
-218 SPDEA
+218 
-223 VFTKPGTDTRYLH
+223 
-236 ARFAIEERDIRD
+236 FAI
-248 ISSVFITG
+248 
-256 VLDLMRY
+256 
-263 VEDNWELLVRDIEQ
+263 
-277 GTIDAS
+277 
-283 IQIPVDVRAGLEARI
+283 
-298 KPNPERAAELRAIFE
+298 
-313 CGFDEPITP
+313 
-322 AMWPNLLVI
+322 
-331 RSVAGGGFA
+331 
-340 PYTQRLRRFIG
+340 
-351 NDVHILYT
+351 
-359 GYSASEGAF
+359 
-368 SVPFELDDPSSVLLQ
+368 VLLQ

-412 NLVAVYVLDLGL
+412 NLVAVCVLDLGL

-438 VGICCTHFPSKHNT
+438 VGICCTHFLSKGNT
-452 LHLVNPVPHA
+452 LHLVNPVPHV

-482 MVRTFTFD
+482 MVRTFTFN

-536 EDRGALKGT
+536 EDRDALKAT

-560 CAAVFAFAPQVVGLF
+560 CAVVFAFAPQVVGLF
-575 GLEGDAEAFGVVVV
+575 GLEGDAEAFGVVAV

-647 TSFLVGEVV
+647 TSFLVGEAI
-656 TLALQLVVASVLWR
+656 TLVLQLVVASVLWKR
-670 RRVAKGAAAGAA
+670 RAAKGAADDAPEAAADARERAG
-682 EVAANES
+682 
-689 AAPAIAGDRDG
+689 
-700 IAAGGAV
+700 
-707 VDKATLLDKMM
+707 LLDKMM

-724 QADWRAFASFACAPM
+724 QQDWRAWRAFSCEPDIASVA
-739 SEAVVACSQQVA
+739 ACSQQVA
-751 AWCESHGMDGRRS
+751 AWCEAQGIDGRRS

-787 HPVVDVK
+787 HPAIDVK

>member
-1 MAHDEKISELTGNDA
+1 MSLSVFMLFSGCAGILETGAVALCARALGNRDA
-16 HHEQPASASAPAQ
+16 DRVNVLFSVSLAAALAVGAALSAGG
-29 MPDVATLRAMM
+29 VA
-40 HERQYAAGK
+40 G
-49 ALEQQ
+49 
-54 LEADVLHA
+54 ADVLATMLGAASGELHA
-62 REVQEELL
+62 
-70 FEMIEANKDTPF
+70 DT
-82 GRDHGFADIKTVED
+82 AA
-96 FKRTVPF
+96 
-103 TNYDDYAGYIYEVME
+103 YL
-118 RGTRGVVTTEEIV
+118 
-131 HFNETSGTMGNP
+131 SG
-143 KGIPYTKRMAEIL
+143 IC
-156 MGYSGA
+156 SGA
-162 YTYYRSYVGAGEG
+162 
-175 LAGGRMLTLIESHYN
+175 
-190 TLKSGISFG
+190 
-199 SLSCKAIAD
+199 
-208 ARPYLAATTT
+208 
-218 SPDEA
+218 
-223 VFTKPGTDTRYLH
+223 
-236 ARFAIEERDIRD
+236 FAI
-248 ISSVFITG
+248 
-256 VLDLMRY
+256 
-263 VEDNWELLVRDIEQ
+263 
-277 GTIDAS
+277 
-283 IQIPVDVRAGLEARI
+283 
-298 KPNPERAAELRAIFE
+298 
-313 CGFDEPITP
+313 
-322 AMWPNLLVI
+322 
-331 RSVAGGGFA
+331 
-340 PYTQRLRRFIG
+340 
-351 NDVHILYT
+351 
-359 GYSASEGAF
+359 
-368 SVPFELDDPSSVLLQ
+368 VLLQ
-383 LLMGFTRLDNAP
+383 LLMGFTRLGNAP

-429 ATALAYCVA
+429 ATAPAYCVA

-482 MVRTFTFD
+482 MVRTFTFN

-575 GLEGDAEAFGVVVV
+575 GLEGDAEAFGVVAV

-682 EVAANES
+682 EVAAN
-689 AAPAIAGDRDG
+689 
-700 IAAGGAV
+700 V
-707 VDKATLLDKMM
+707 VDKATLLDRMM

-751 AWCESHGMDGRRS
+751 AWCESHGVDGRRS

-787 HPVVDVK
+787 HPAIDVR
-794 LILKRDGTL
+794 LILKHDGTL
-803 VLRMRDNGA
+803 MLRMRDNGA

>member
-1 MAHDEKISELTGNDA
+1 MGAQTENSELIKRTFGKYLA
-16 HHEQPASASAPAQ
+16 MSILITLS
-29 MPDVATLRAMM
+29 ATLGMMIDNVIAGNLLGSGAVAAIGMSLSVFMLFSGCAGILETGAVALCARALGN
-40 HERQYAAGK
+40 RDADRVNVLFSVSLAA
-49 ALEQQ
+49 ALAVGAA
-54 LEADVLHA
+54 LSVGGVAGADVLATMLGAASGELHA
-62 REVQEELL
+62 
-70 FEMIEANKDTPF
+70 DT
-82 GRDHGFADIKTVED
+82 AA
-96 FKRTVPF
+96 
-103 TNYDDYAGYIYEVME
+103 YL
-118 RGTRGVVTTEEIV
+118 
-131 HFNETSGTMGNP
+131 SG
-143 KGIPYTKRMAEIL
+143 IC
-156 MGYSGA
+156 SGA
-162 YTYYRSYVGAGEG
+162 
-175 LAGGRMLTLIESHYN
+175 
-190 TLKSGISFG
+190 
-199 SLSCKAIAD
+199 
-208 ARPYLAATTT
+208 
-218 SPDEA
+218 
-223 VFTKPGTDTRYLH
+223 
-236 ARFAIEERDIRD
+236 FAI
-248 ISSVFITG
+248 
-256 VLDLMRY
+256 
-263 VEDNWELLVRDIEQ
+263 
-277 GTIDAS
+277 
-283 IQIPVDVRAGLEARI
+283 
-298 KPNPERAAELRAIFE
+298 
-313 CGFDEPITP
+313 
-322 AMWPNLLVI
+322 
-331 RSVAGGGFA
+331 
-340 PYTQRLRRFIG
+340 
-351 NDVHILYT
+351 
-359 GYSASEGAF
+359 
-368 SVPFELDDPSSVLLQ
+368 VLLQ

-403 GMSVCDVVF
+403 GMSVCDVIF
-412 NLVAVYVLDLGL
+412 NLVAVCVLDLGL

-438 VGICCTHFPSKHNT
+438 VGICCTHFPSKGNT

-482 MVRTFTFD
+482 MVRTFTFN

-536 EDRGALKGT
+536 EDRGALKAT

-560 CAAVFAFAPQVVGLF
+560 CAVVFAFAPQVVGLF
-575 GLEGDAEAFGVVVV
+575 GLEGDAEAFGVVAV

-647 TSFLVGEVV
+647 TSFLVGEAV
-656 TLALQLVVASVLWR
+656 TLALQLVVASVLWKR
-670 RRVAKGAAAGAA
+670 GAAKRAADGAPEAAADACERAG
-682 EVAANES
+682 
-689 AAPAIAGDRDG
+689 
-700 IAAGGAV
+700 
-707 VDKATLLDKMM
+707 LLDKMM

-724 QADWRAFASFACAPM
+724 QQDWRAWRAFSCEPDIASVA
-739 SEAVVACSQQVA
+739 ACSQQVA
-751 AWCESHGMDGRRS
+751 TWCEAQGIDGRRS

-787 HPVVDVK
+787 HPAIDVK

-834 LRQGVR
+834 LRQGVKG
-840 EVEYQNTVGL
+840 VEYQNTVGL
-850 NNVVVTLPAASQ
+850 NNVVVTLSAPA

>member
-1 MAHDEKISELTGNDA
+1 MGAQTENSELIKRTFGKYLA
-16 HHEQPASASAPAQ
+16 MSILITLS
-29 MPDVATLRAMM
+29 ATLGMMIDNVIAGNLLGSGAVAAIGMSLSVFMLFSGCAGILETGAVALCARALGN
-40 HERQYAAGK
+40 RDADRVNVLFSVSLAA
-49 ALEQQ
+49 ALAVGAA
-54 LEADVLHA
+54 LSVGGVAGADVLATMLGAASGELHA
-62 REVQEELL
+62 
-70 FEMIEANKDTPF
+70 DT
-82 GRDHGFADIKTVED
+82 AA
-96 FKRTVPF
+96 
-103 TNYDDYAGYIYEVME
+103 YL
-118 RGTRGVVTTEEIV
+118 
-131 HFNETSGTMGNP
+131 SG
-143 KGIPYTKRMAEIL
+143 IC
-156 MGYSGA
+156 SGA
-162 YTYYRSYVGAGEG
+162 
-175 LAGGRMLTLIESHYN
+175 
-190 TLKSGISFG
+190 
-199 SLSCKAIAD
+199 
-208 ARPYLAATTT
+208 
-218 SPDEA
+218 
-223 VFTKPGTDTRYLH
+223 
-236 ARFAIEERDIRD
+236 FAI
-248 ISSVFITG
+248 
-256 VLDLMRY
+256 
-263 VEDNWELLVRDIEQ
+263 
-277 GTIDAS
+277 
-283 IQIPVDVRAGLEARI
+283 
-298 KPNPERAAELRAIFE
+298 
-313 CGFDEPITP
+313 
-322 AMWPNLLVI
+322 
-331 RSVAGGGFA
+331 
-340 PYTQRLRRFIG
+340 
-351 NDVHILYT
+351 
-359 GYSASEGAF
+359 
-368 SVPFELDDPSSVLLQ
+368 VLLQ

-412 NLVAVYVLDLGL
+412 NLVAVCVLDLGL

-438 VGICCTHFPSKHNT
+438 VGICCTHFLSKGNT

-482 MVRTFTFD
+482 MVRTFTFN

-536 EDRGALKGT
+536 EDRGALKAT

-575 GLEGDAEAFGVVVV
+575 GLEGDAEAFGVVAV

-647 TSFLVGEVV
+647 TSFLVGEAV
-656 TLALQLVVASVLWR
+656 TLALQLVVASVLWKR
-670 RRVAKGAAAGAA
+670 GAAKRAAVGAPEAAADACERAG
-682 EVAANES
+682 
-689 AAPAIAGDRDG
+689 
-700 IAAGGAV
+700 
-707 VDKATLLDKMM
+707 LLDKMM

-724 QADWRAFASFACAPM
+724 QQDWRAWRAFSCEPDIASVA
-739 SEAVVACSQQVA
+739 ACSQQVA
-751 AWCESHGMDGRRS
+751 AWCEAQGIDGRRS

-787 HPVVDVK
+787 HPAIDVK

>member
-1 MAHDEKISELTGNDA
+1 MGAQTENSELIKRTFGKYLA
-16 HHEQPASASAPAQ
+16 MSILITLS
-29 MPDVATLRAMM
+29 ATLGMMIDNVIAGNLLGSGAVAAIGMSLSVFMLFSGCAGILETGAVALCARALGN
-40 HERQYAAGK
+40 RDTDRVNVLFSVSLAA
-49 ALEQQ
+49 ALAVGAA
-54 LEADVLHA
+54 LSAGGVAGADALATMLGAASGELHA
-62 REVQEELL
+62 
-70 FEMIEANKDTPF
+70 DT
-82 GRDHGFADIKTVED
+82 AS
-96 FKRTVPF
+96 
-103 TNYDDYAGYIYEVME
+103 YL
-118 RGTRGVVTTEEIV
+118 
-131 HFNETSGTMGNP
+131 SG
-143 KGIPYTKRMAEIL
+143 IC
-156 MGYSGA
+156 SGA
-162 YTYYRSYVGAGEG
+162 
-175 LAGGRMLTLIESHYN
+175 
-190 TLKSGISFG
+190 
-199 SLSCKAIAD
+199 
-208 ARPYLAATTT
+208 
-218 SPDEA
+218 
-223 VFTKPGTDTRYLH
+223 
-236 ARFAIEERDIRD
+236 FAI
-248 ISSVFITG
+248 
-256 VLDLMRY
+256 
-263 VEDNWELLVRDIEQ
+263 
-277 GTIDAS
+277 
-283 IQIPVDVRAGLEARI
+283 
-298 KPNPERAAELRAIFE
+298 
-313 CGFDEPITP
+313 
-322 AMWPNLLVI
+322 
-331 RSVAGGGFA
+331 
-340 PYTQRLRRFIG
+340 
-351 NDVHILYT
+351 
-359 GYSASEGAF
+359 
-368 SVPFELDDPSSVLLQ
+368 VLLQ

-403 GMSVCDVVF
+403 GMSVCDVIF
-412 NLVAVYVLDLGL
+412 NLVAVCVLDLGL

-438 VGICCTHFPSKHNT
+438 VGICCTHFLGKGNT

-482 MVRTFTFD
+482 MVRTFTFN

-536 EDRGALKGT
+536 EDRGALKAT

-560 CAAVFAFAPQVVGLF
+560 CAVVFAFAPQVVGLF
-575 GLEGDAEAFGVVVV
+575 GLEGDAEAFGVVAV

-638 WFWGATAVW
+638 WFWGAMAVW
-647 TSFLVGEVV
+647 MSFLVGEAV
-656 TLALQLVVASVLWR
+656 TLALQLVVASVLWKR
-670 RRVAKGAAAGAA
+670 RAAK
-682 EVAANES
+682 EVAA
-689 AAPAIAGDRDG
+689 AASEAATDACERAG
-700 IAAGGAV
+700 
-707 VDKATLLDKMM
+707 LLDKMM

-724 QADWRAFASFACAPM
+724 QQDWRAWRAFSCEPDIASVA
-739 SEAVVACSQQVA
+739 ACSQQVA
-751 AWCESHGMDGRRS
+751 AWCEAQGIDGRRS

-787 HPVVDVK
+787 HPAIDVK

>member
-1 MAHDEKISELTGNDA
+1 MGAQTENSELIKRTFGKYLA
-16 HHEQPASASAPAQ
+16 MSILITLS
-29 MPDVATLRAMM
+29 ATLGMMIDNVIAGNLLGSGAVAAIGMSLSVFMLFSGCAGILETGAVALCARALGN
-40 HERQYAAGK
+40 RDADRVNVLFSVSLAA
-49 ALEQQ
+49 ALAVGAALSAGGVAGSDALATMLGAASGE
-54 LEADVLHA
+54 LHA
-62 REVQEELL
+62 
-70 FEMIEANKDTPF
+70 DT
-82 GRDHGFADIKTVED
+82 AA
-96 FKRTVPF
+96 
-103 TNYDDYAGYIYEVME
+103 YL
-118 RGTRGVVTTEEIV
+118 
-131 HFNETSGTMGNP
+131 SG
-143 KGIPYTKRMAEIL
+143 IC
-156 MGYSGA
+156 SGA
-162 YTYYRSYVGAGEG
+162 
-175 LAGGRMLTLIESHYN
+175 
-190 TLKSGISFG
+190 
-199 SLSCKAIAD
+199 
-208 ARPYLAATTT
+208 
-218 SPDEA
+218 
-223 VFTKPGTDTRYLH
+223 
-236 ARFAIEERDIRD
+236 FAI
-248 ISSVFITG
+248 
-256 VLDLMRY
+256 
-263 VEDNWELLVRDIEQ
+263 
-277 GTIDAS
+277 
-283 IQIPVDVRAGLEARI
+283 
-298 KPNPERAAELRAIFE
+298 
-313 CGFDEPITP
+313 
-322 AMWPNLLVI
+322 
-331 RSVAGGGFA
+331 
-340 PYTQRLRRFIG
+340 
-351 NDVHILYT
+351 
-359 GYSASEGAF
+359 
-368 SVPFELDDPSSVLLQ
+368 VLLQ

-412 NLVAVYVLDLGL
+412 NLVAVCVLDLGL

-438 VGICCTHFPSKHNT
+438 VGICCTHFLSKGNT

-482 MVRTFTFD
+482 MVRTFTFN

-536 EDRGALKGT
+536 EDRGALKAT

-575 GLEGDAEAFGVVVV
+575 GLEGDAEAFGVVAV

-647 TSFLVGEVV
+647 TSFLVGEAV
-656 TLALQLVVASVLWR
+656 TLALQLVVASVLWKR
-670 RRVAKGAAAGAA
+670 RAAKGAAD
-682 EVAANES
+682 
-689 AAPAIAGDRDG
+689 AAPEAAADACERAG
-700 IAAGGAV
+700 
-707 VDKATLLDKMM
+707 LLDKMM

-724 QADWRAFASFACAPM
+724 QQDWRAWWTFSCEPDIASVA
-739 SEAVVACSQQVA
+739 ACSQQVA
-751 AWCESHGMDGRRS
+751 AWCEAQGIDGRRS

-787 HPVVDVK
+787 HPAIDVK

-803 VLRMRDNGA
+803 VLRMRDNGT

-820 LSAADPCSAVGIRM
+820 LSAADSCSAVGIRM

-850 NNVVVTLPAASQ
+850 NNVVVTLPTASQ

>member
-1 MAHDEKISELTGNDA
+1 MGAQTENSELIKRTFGKYLA
-16 HHEQPASASAPAQ
+16 MSILITLS
-29 MPDVATLRAMM
+29 ATLGMMIDNVIAGNLLGSGAVAAIGMSLSVFMLFSGCAGILETGAVALCARALGN
-40 HERQYAAGK
+40 RDADRVNVLFSVSLAA
-49 ALEQQ
+49 ALAVGAA
-54 LEADVLHA
+54 LSAGGVAGADALATMLGAASGELHA
-62 REVQEELL
+62 
-70 FEMIEANKDTPF
+70 DT
-82 GRDHGFADIKTVED
+82 AA
-96 FKRTVPF
+96 
-103 TNYDDYAGYIYEVME
+103 YL
-118 RGTRGVVTTEEIV
+118 
-131 HFNETSGTMGNP
+131 SG
-143 KGIPYTKRMAEIL
+143 IC
-156 MGYSGA
+156 SGA
-162 YTYYRSYVGAGEG
+162 
-175 LAGGRMLTLIESHYN
+175 
-190 TLKSGISFG
+190 
-199 SLSCKAIAD
+199 
-208 ARPYLAATTT
+208 
-218 SPDEA
+218 
-223 VFTKPGTDTRYLH
+223 
-236 ARFAIEERDIRD
+236 FAI
-248 ISSVFITG
+248 
-256 VLDLMRY
+256 
-263 VEDNWELLVRDIEQ
+263 
-277 GTIDAS
+277 
-283 IQIPVDVRAGLEARI
+283 
-298 KPNPERAAELRAIFE
+298 
-313 CGFDEPITP
+313 
-322 AMWPNLLVI
+322 
-331 RSVAGGGFA
+331 
-340 PYTQRLRRFIG
+340 
-351 NDVHILYT
+351 
-359 GYSASEGAF
+359 
-368 SVPFELDDPSSVLLQ
+368 VLLQ

-412 NLVAVYVLDLGL
+412 NLVAVCVLDLGL

-438 VGICCTHFPSKHNT
+438 VGICCTHFLSKGNT
-452 LHLVNPVPHA
+452 LHLVNPVPHV

-482 MVRTFTFD
+482 MVRTFTFN

-536 EDRGALKGT
+536 EDRGALKAT

-575 GLEGDAEAFGVVVV
+575 GLEGDAEAFGVVAV

-647 TSFLVGEVV
+647 MSFLVGEAV
-656 TLALQLVVASVLWR
+656 TLALQLVVAGVLWKR
-670 RRVAKGAAAGAA
+670 RAAKGAADDAPEAAADARERAG
-682 EVAANES
+682 
-689 AAPAIAGDRDG
+689 
-700 IAAGGAV
+700 
-707 VDKATLLDKMM
+707 LLDKMM

-724 QADWRAFASFACAPM
+724 QQDWRAWWAFSCEPDIASVA
-739 SEAVVACSQQVA
+739 ACSQQVA
-751 AWCESHGMDGRRS
+751 AWCEAQGIDGRRS

-787 HPVVDVK
+787 HPAIDVK

-812 AFNPMDLD
+812 PFNPMDLD

-834 LRQGVR
+834 LRQGVKG
-840 EVEYQNTVGL
+840 VEYQNTVGL
-850 NNVVVTLPAASQ
+850 NNVVVTLSAPA

>member
-1 MAHDEKISELTGNDA
+1 MGAQTENSELIKRTFGKYLA
-16 HHEQPASASAPAQ
+16 MSILITLS
-29 MPDVATLRAMM
+29 ATLGMMIDNVIAGNLLGSGAVAAIGMSLSVFMLFSGCAGILETGAVALCARALGNRDA
-40 HERQYAAGK
+40 ERVNVLFSVSLAA
-49 ALEQQ
+49 ALAVGAA
-54 LEADVLHA
+54 LSAGGVAGADALATMLGAASGELHA
-62 REVQEELL
+62 
-70 FEMIEANKDTPF
+70 DT
-82 GRDHGFADIKTVED
+82 AA
-96 FKRTVPF
+96 
-103 TNYDDYAGYIYEVME
+103 YL
-118 RGTRGVVTTEEIV
+118 
-131 HFNETSGTMGNP
+131 SG
-143 KGIPYTKRMAEIL
+143 IC
-156 MGYSGA
+156 SGA
-162 YTYYRSYVGAGEG
+162 
-175 LAGGRMLTLIESHYN
+175 
-190 TLKSGISFG
+190 
-199 SLSCKAIAD
+199 
-208 ARPYLAATTT
+208 
-218 SPDEA
+218 
-223 VFTKPGTDTRYLH
+223 
-236 ARFAIEERDIRD
+236 FAI
-248 ISSVFITG
+248 
-256 VLDLMRY
+256 
-263 VEDNWELLVRDIEQ
+263 
-277 GTIDAS
+277 
-283 IQIPVDVRAGLEARI
+283 
-298 KPNPERAAELRAIFE
+298 
-313 CGFDEPITP
+313 
-322 AMWPNLLVI
+322 
-331 RSVAGGGFA
+331 
-340 PYTQRLRRFIG
+340 
-351 NDVHILYT
+351 
-359 GYSASEGAF
+359 
-368 SVPFELDDPSSVLLQ
+368 VLLQ

-412 NLVAVYVLDLGL
+412 NLVAVCVLDLGL

-438 VGICCTHFPSKHNT
+438 VGICCTHFLSKDNT
-452 LHLVNPVPHA
+452 LRLVNPVPHA

-482 MVRTFTFD
+482 MVRTFTFN
-490 WLLLTVASAGAVAAL
+490 WLLLAVASAGAVAAL

-536 EDRGALKGT
+536 EDRGALKAT

-560 CAAVFAFAPQVVGLF
+560 CAAVFVFAPQVVGLF
-575 GLEGDAEAFGVVVV
+575 GLEGDAEAFGVVAV

-647 TSFLVGEVV
+647 TSFLVGEAI
-656 TLALQLVVASVLWR
+656 TLALQLVVASVLWKR
-670 RRVAKGAAAGAA
+670 RAAKGAADGAPEAAADARERAG
-682 EVAANES
+682 
-689 AAPAIAGDRDG
+689 
-700 IAAGGAV
+700 
-707 VDKATLLDKMM
+707 LLDKMM

-724 QADWRAFASFACAPM
+724 QQDWRAWRAFSCEPDIASVA
-739 SEAVVACSQQVA
+739 ACSQQVA
-751 AWCESHGMDGRRS
+751 AWCEAQGVDGRRS

-787 HPVVDVK
+787 HPAIDVK

-850 NNVVVTLPAASQ
+850 NNVVVTLPAASR

>member
-1 MAHDEKISELTGNDA
+1 MGAQTENSELIKRTFGKYLA
-16 HHEQPASASAPAQ
+16 MSILITLS
-29 MPDVATLRAMM
+29 ATLGMMIDNVIAGNLLGSGAVAAIGMSLSVFMLFSGCAGILETGAVALCARALGN
-40 HERQYAAGK
+40 RDADRVNVLFSVSLAA
-49 ALEQQ
+49 ALAVGAVLSAGGVAGAGALATMLGAASGE
-54 LEADVLHA
+54 LHA
-62 REVQEELL
+62 
-70 FEMIEANKDTPF
+70 DT
-82 GRDHGFADIKTVED
+82 AA
-96 FKRTVPF
+96 
-103 TNYDDYAGYIYEVME
+103 YL
-118 RGTRGVVTTEEIV
+118 
-131 HFNETSGTMGNP
+131 SG
-143 KGIPYTKRMAEIL
+143 IC
-156 MGYSGA
+156 SGA
-162 YTYYRSYVGAGEG
+162 
-175 LAGGRMLTLIESHYN
+175 
-190 TLKSGISFG
+190 
-199 SLSCKAIAD
+199 
-208 ARPYLAATTT
+208 
-218 SPDEA
+218 
-223 VFTKPGTDTRYLH
+223 
-236 ARFAIEERDIRD
+236 FAI
-248 ISSVFITG
+248 
-256 VLDLMRY
+256 
-263 VEDNWELLVRDIEQ
+263 
-277 GTIDAS
+277 
-283 IQIPVDVRAGLEARI
+283 
-298 KPNPERAAELRAIFE
+298 
-313 CGFDEPITP
+313 
-322 AMWPNLLVI
+322 
-331 RSVAGGGFA
+331 
-340 PYTQRLRRFIG
+340 
-351 NDVHILYT
+351 
-359 GYSASEGAF
+359 
-368 SVPFELDDPSSVLLQ
+368 VLLQ

-412 NLVAVYVLDLGL
+412 NLVAVCVFDLGL

-438 VGICCTHFPSKHNT
+438 VGLCCTHFLSKDNT
-452 LHLVNPVPHA
+452 LHLVNPMPHV

-482 MVRTFTFD
+482 MVRTFTFN

-536 EDRGALKGT
+536 EDRGALKAT

-560 CAAVFAFAPQVVGLF
+560 CAVVFAFAPQVVGLF
-575 GLEGDAEAFGVVVV
+575 GLEGDAEAFGVVAV

-647 TSFLVGEVV
+647 TSFLVGEAV
-656 TLALQLVVASVLWR
+656 TLALQLIVACVLWR
-670 RRVAKGAAAGAA
+670 RRVAKGAADGAP
-682 EVAANES
+682 EAAADARERAS
-689 AAPAIAGDRDG
+689 
-700 IAAGGAV
+700 
-707 VDKATLLDKMM
+707 LLDKMM

-724 QADWRAFASFACAPM
+724 QQDWRAWRAFSCDPDIASVA
-739 SEAVVACSQQVA
+739 ACSQQVA
-751 AWCESHGMDGRRS
+751 AWCEAQGIDGRRS

-787 HPVVDVK
+787 HPAIDVK

-820 LSAADPCSAVGIRM
+820 LSTADPCSAVGIRM

-840 EVEYQNTVGL
+840 EVGYQNTVGL
-850 NNVVVTLPAASQ
+850 NNVVVTLPAASGA

>member
-1 MAHDEKISELTGNDA
+1 MGAQTENSELIKRTFGKYLA
-16 HHEQPASASAPAQ
+16 MSILITLS
-29 MPDVATLRAMM
+29 ATLGMMIDNVIAGNLLGSGAVAAIGMSLSVFMLFSGCAGILETGAVALCARALGN
-40 HERQYAAGK
+40 RDADRVNVLFSVSLAA
-49 ALEQQ
+49 ALAVGAA
-54 LEADVLHA
+54 LSAGGVAGADALATMLGAASGELHA
-62 REVQEELL
+62 
-70 FEMIEANKDTPF
+70 DT
-82 GRDHGFADIKTVED
+82 AA
-96 FKRTVPF
+96 
-103 TNYDDYAGYIYEVME
+103 YL
-118 RGTRGVVTTEEIV
+118 
-131 HFNETSGTMGNP
+131 SG
-143 KGIPYTKRMAEIL
+143 IC
-156 MGYSGA
+156 SGA
-162 YTYYRSYVGAGEG
+162 
-175 LAGGRMLTLIESHYN
+175 
-190 TLKSGISFG
+190 
-199 SLSCKAIAD
+199 
-208 ARPYLAATTT
+208 
-218 SPDEA
+218 
-223 VFTKPGTDTRYLH
+223 
-236 ARFAIEERDIRD
+236 FAI
-248 ISSVFITG
+248 
-256 VLDLMRY
+256 
-263 VEDNWELLVRDIEQ
+263 
-277 GTIDAS
+277 
-283 IQIPVDVRAGLEARI
+283 
-298 KPNPERAAELRAIFE
+298 
-313 CGFDEPITP
+313 
-322 AMWPNLLVI
+322 
-331 RSVAGGGFA
+331 
-340 PYTQRLRRFIG
+340 
-351 NDVHILYT
+351 
-359 GYSASEGAF
+359 
-368 SVPFELDDPSSVLLQ
+368 VLLQ

-412 NLVAVYVLDLGL
+412 NLVAVCVLDLGL

-438 VGICCTHFPSKHNT
+438 VGICCTHFLSKGNT
-452 LHLVNPVPHA
+452 LHLVNPVPHV

-482 MVRTFTFD
+482 MVRTFTFN

-536 EDRGALKGT
+536 EDRGALKAT

-575 GLEGDAEAFGVVVV
+575 GLEGDAEAFGVVAV

-647 TSFLVGEVV
+647 TSFLVGEAI
-656 TLALQLVVASVLWR
+656 TLGLQLVVAGVLWKR
-670 RRVAKGAAAGAA
+670 RSAKGAAHDAPEAAADACERAG
-682 EVAANES
+682 
-689 AAPAIAGDRDG
+689 
-700 IAAGGAV
+700 
-707 VDKATLLDKMM
+707 LLDKMM

-724 QADWRAFASFACAPM
+724 QQDWRAWRAFSCEPDIASVA
-739 SEAVVACSQQVA
+739 ACSQQVA
-751 AWCESHGMDGRRS
+751 AWCEAQGIDGRRS

-773 MAANAVEHGFAKTK
+773 MAANAVEHGFAETK
-787 HPVVDVK
+787 HPAIDVK

-812 AFNPMDLD
+812 PFNPMDLD

-834 LRQGVR
+834 LRQGVKG
-840 EVEYQNTVGL
+840 VEYQNTVGL
-850 NNVVVTLPAASQ
+850 NNVVVTLSALA